1 MNIFAI
7 ADLHL
12 SLGESVDKPMDVFGP
27 SWEDYE
33 RRLEENWRK
42 LVEPEDLVLIPGDIS
57 WAMRLE
63 DALPDL
69 AWIDRL
75 PGHKLILK
83 GNHDLWW
90 TGIGRMRELFGSI
103 TFLQHSAYAGDGFV
117 IAGTRGWLLPGDPDF
132 TEKDAAVY
140 RRELLRLGMSLDAAR
155 AGAERQG
162 ACADEESADTAAQ
175 SGGAEVRSG
184 SAPAWAGGRAAE
196 RPVMIGMMHYPPC
209 SLAEPTSGFTDM
221 FSEAGFDTVV
231 YGHLHGQSAFAGAF
245 EGELGGVR
253 YRLCSLDRLSCV
265 PMLVARV

>member
-12 SLGESVDKPMDVFGP
+12 SLGESVDKPMDVFGS
-27 SWEDYE
+27 SWDDYE
-33 RRLEENWRK
+33 RRLADNWRK

-90 TGIGRMRELFGSI
+90 TGIGRMQGLFESI
-103 TFLQHSAYAGDGFV
+103 TFMQHSAYAGEGFV
-117 IAGTRGWLLPGDPDF
+117 VAGTRGWILPEDPAF
-132 TEKDAAVY
+132 TERDAAVY
-140 RRELLRLGMSLDAAR
+140 RRELLRLGMSIDAAKKELAR
-155 AGAERQG
+155 TEG
-162 ACADEESADTAAQ
+162 
-175 SGGAEVRSG
+175 
-184 SAPAWAGGRAAE
+184 E
-196 RPVMIGMMHYPPC
+196 RPLLIGMTHYPPC
-209 SLAEPTSGFTDM
+209 SLIQPSSAFTDL
-221 FSEAGFDTVV
+221 FSAAGFDTVV
-231 YGHLHGQSAFAGAF
+231 YGHLHGQQAFAGAF
-245 EGELGGVR
+245 EGELDGVR

-265 PMLVARV
+265 PMLVTRL